1 MDLFE
6 SARQFIYKNARPL
19 DMARWNYLFEQAD
32 KRHVI
37 TCLRAYQNPDGG
49 FAHALEPDCWNR
61 SSTPMQTWVAT
72 KIIKEIDFE
81 DKEHPLIQGILE
93 YLASG
98 DAFDGHRWSG
108 LNTVASNDDAPHAPW
123 WAYTQ
128 TQEKSYNPTASLA
141 GFILKFADKHTP
153 IYHTACNIARQAYC
167 CFKENVPL
175 ASMHEAACFVELY
188 EYLDACGIYDLLD
201 LEEFKSL
208 LQRQIKEAITYETES
223 WSTEYICKP
232 SLFIRNKQSVFY
244 LSNEDICKFECDF
257 IRQTQNADGTWNV
270 TWNWNDFPEQWAIS
284 KHWWKSDIIIRNLSY
299 LKAFAQ

>member
-1 MDLFE
+1 
-6 SARQFIYKNARPL
+6 
-19 DMARWNYLFEQAD
+19 
-32 KRHVI
+32 
-37 TCLRAYQNPDGG
+37 
-49 FAHALEPDCWNR
+49 
-61 SSTPMQTWVAT
+61 
-72 KIIKEIDFE
+72 
-81 DKEHPLIQGILE
+81 
-93 YLASG
+93 
-98 DAFDGHRWSG
+98 
-108 LNTVASNDDAPHAPW
+108 
-123 WAYTQ
+123 
-128 TQEKSYNPTASLA
+128 
-141 GFILKFADKHTP
+141 
-153 IYHTACNIARQAYC
+153 
-167 CFKENVPL
+167 
-175 ASMHEAACFVELY
+175 MHEAACFIELY